1 MNWKPVTERD
11 YDPNPKAD
19 PLSAPLPFLLTPQER
34 DQAKIVSI
42 ALERNRR
49 KQNEMELRHA
59 LERQAMQPEPPE
71 AA

>member
-1 MNWKPVTERD
+1 MTWKLVTERD
-11 YDPNPKAD
+11 YDPTPAKPD
-19 PLSAPLPFLLTPQER
+19 GLDFCLTPQER

-49 KQNEMELRHA
+49 KQNELELQRA
-59 LERQAMQPEPPE
+59 LERYVPDD

>member
-1 MNWKPVTERD
+1 MKWTTVTERD
-11 YDPNPKAD
+11 YDPTPPKPD
-19 PLSAPLPFLLTPQER
+19 GLDFCLTPQER

-49 KQNEMELRHA
+49 KQNQLD
-59 LERQAMQPEPPE
+59 LERASVDWYPGGD

>member
-11 YDPNPKAD
+11 YDPTPPKPD
-19 PLSAPLPFLLTPQER
+19 GLDFCLIPQER

-49 KQNEMELRHA
+49 KQNELELGWA
-59 LERQAMQPEPPE
+59 LRNAARQPDPPE